1 MDPIYINVIL
11 SFVVAGTWISLS
23 TWLAERLGTK
33 TGGVIAL
40 LPSTILVSLLF
51 VALTVNKEFAANA
64 ALSVPLGMAM
74 NSISLTAYVLMLK
87 KGLVKATVLSIAIW
101 VLCALFFRQLRIES
115 VIVTTIIFI
124 VVMSSSYYF
133 LEHIAKIRSVAK
145 RDQKFR
151 VSLIFYRALF
161 AGAVVGSTVIISR
174 FAGHFWTGIFS
185 TFPAVM
191 LTSMVIL
198 TRAQGPDFARATA
211 KTMILSSGNI
221 VVYAFAVNYL
231 YKITSLTV
239 ATIAAFFLAVL
250 YLVVLS
256 PLLVRSK

>member
-1 MDPIYINVIL
+1 METVYINALL

-51 VALTVNKEFAANA
+51 VALTVNKDFAADA
-64 ALSVPLGMAM
+64 ALSVPLGMAI
-74 NSISLTAYVLMLK
+74 NSIFLTAFVFLLRM
-87 KGLVKATVLSIAIW
+87 GLVKATAVSLVVW
-101 VLCALFFRQLRIES
+101 GCCALFFRQLQIES
-115 VIVTTIIFI
+115 VIVTTIIFG
-124 VVMSSSYYF
+124 VVMSTSYYI
-133 LEHIAKIRSVAK
+133 LEHVAKIRSVAK

-161 AGAVVGSTVIISR
+161 AGTVVGSTVIISR

-198 TRAQGPDFARATA
+198 TRAQGADFARATA

-231 YKITSLTV
+231 YKTMSLGL
-239 ATIAAFFLAVL
+239 ATLLAFILAILFLVL
-250 YLVVLS
+250 LS
-256 PLLVRSK
+256 PLLARSK